1 MKCPRCASR
10 TRKVRVKSVQVD
22 RCMKCLGTWFD
33 AGEMRVLKDREK
45 RGDYK
50 WIDIDLWRD
59 RAKFRAG
66 RQEGLLCP
74 KDGQSMITVRYGRS
88 PVRVEICA
96 ICQGVWLDQGENAKV
111 LAYLEKKVN
120 TETVGE
126 YLHELRE
133 EFVDLLTLREG
144 VRAEI
149 ADIAKVLHLLELRF
163 RAEHPKLVE
172 QLERTIRVPGA

>member
-1 MKCPRCASR
+1 
-10 TRKVRVKSVQVD
+10 
-22 RCMKCLGTWFD
+22 MKCLGTWFD

-45 RGDYK
+45 GGDYK

-66 RQEGLLCP
+66 RQEGLKCP

-120 TETVGE
+120 TETVGD
-126 YLHELRE
+126 YLHELGD
-133 EFVDLLTLREG
+133 EFIDLITLREG
-144 VRAEI
+144 VRAEL
-149 ADIAKVLHLLELRF
+149 ADIARVLHLLELRF
-163 RAEHPKLVE
+163 RAEHPELVD
-172 QLERTIRVPGA
+172 QLERTLRVPGA